1 MLPAT
6 NGQSDTV
13 TDRGDVRARTH
24 ISDAPAPQRST
35 SNDTLGRPSLRLIP
49 GDVHVADQPN
59 PATDGHAPLGH
70 LAGATEAAT
79 EHPVVA
85 THPPTVAD
93 AAQQIW
99 LDPDEVRH
107 GLVGQIAAAAAG
119 LVQVVGLG
127 ACWAMAHVFFAT
139 KTRAAVFLLVLTVA
153 LAAYALAGNA

>member
-1 MLPAT
+1 
-6 NGQSDTV
+6 
-13 TDRGDVRARTH
+13 VRARTH
-24 ISDAPAPQRST
+24 ISDTPASHRST

-49 GDVHVADQPN
+49 GDMHIVDQPE
-59 PATDGHAPLGH
+59 PATESHAPPRH
-70 LAGATEAAT
+70 LAGATEALAD
-79 EHPVVA
+79 HPVAA

-107 GLVGQIAAAAAG
+107 GLVGQIAAALAG